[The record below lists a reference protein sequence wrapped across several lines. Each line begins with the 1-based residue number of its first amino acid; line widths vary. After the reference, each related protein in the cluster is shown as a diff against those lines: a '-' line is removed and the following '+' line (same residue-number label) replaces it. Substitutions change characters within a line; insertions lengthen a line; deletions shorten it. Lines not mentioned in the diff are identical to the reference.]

1 MPETMRRLALAL
13 AGTAVLLTGAAQAA
27 STQDTPPPSPAD
39 ACGSSANV
47 LGAQSSWLR
56 TSDGTRIYAV
66 HAGGGTTAIVL
77 AHEAQSD
84 ICEWLP
90 YAKTLVD
97 AGFRVLAFDF
107 RGYGRSD
114 SPRRNRLSLGNDLA
128 AAVGAVRG
136 DGANRVFLLGASM
149 GGGAVVQNTSR
160 LAVDGRISLSG
171 TRLWRGYGVNN
182 PAGVRRLREPFLYV
196 GSRRDPIVPLSE
208 ALRIFRRVGS
218 RDKRTAIY
226 RGSAHGI
233 DLVQRT
239 SYSARARALIVSW
252 IRSRS

>member
-1 MPETMRRLALAL
+1 MAETMRRLTLVL
-13 AGTAVLLTGAAQAA
+13 AGTAVLVTGAAQAA

-47 LGAQSSWLR
+47 LGAQSRWLR

-66 HAGGGTTAIVL
+66 QAGGGTTAIVL

-97 AGFRVLAFDF
+97 TGFRVLAFDF
-107 RGYGRSD
+107 RAYGRSD

-128 AAVGAVRG
+128 AAVAAVRG
-136 DGANRVFLLGASM
+136 DGATRVFLLGASM

-160 LAVDGRISLSG
+160 IPVDGRISLSG

>member
-1 MPETMRRLALAL
+1 MPETMTKVALILVAAAAL
-13 AGTAVLLTGAAQAA
+13 VAGGAQAA
-27 STQDTPPPSPAD
+27 STQDPPPSPAD

-47 LGAQSSWLR
+47 LGAQSRWLR
-56 TSDGTRIYAV
+56 TTDGTRIYAV
-66 HAGGGTTAIVL
+66 HAGSGTTAIVL

-97 AGFRVLAFDF
+97 SGFRVLALDF

-114 SPRRNRLSLGNDLA
+114 IPRRNRLSLGNDLA
-128 AAVGAVRG
+128 AAVAAVRG
-136 DGANRVFLLGASM
+136 DGASRVFLIGASM

-182 PAGVRRLREPFLYV
+182 PAGVRRLRAPFLYM

-226 RGSAHGI
+226 RGSGHGI

-239 SYSARARALIVSW
+239 SYSARARALIVAW